1 MELMLMWMLILDLK
15 KLLRN
20 LLKKKTIIVLW
31 TALGN
36 YLGFIIISVLVYG
49 TKMSVL
55 FLL

>member
-1 MELMLMWMLILDLK
+1 MWMLILDLK